1 MARTHSTQTHERW
14 LIPAICVIY
23 GALVISTA
31 FVIARNISFLRKKGF
46 RKLPANL
53 QDHAVLRGTV
63 TALIILVPSL
73 FWPVILAVEI
83 SAIAIAIARL
93 ASEFQQRRGRRLA
106 RRQTEQVADLERAV
120 CNSRNGEYR
129 QNGNEHDGGTGVIPV
144 HSPAMAPVAEPPP
157 VYTPYAPTAHHQSLS
172 VAAIKEQECRTAL
185 FSRE

>member
-23 GALVISTA
+23 GALVISTP
-31 FVIARNISFLRKKGF
+31 FMIARNISFLRQKAF

-73 FWPVILAVEI
+73 FWPVILAVDI
-83 SAIAIAIARL
+83 SAIAIARL
-93 ASEFQQRRGRRLA
+93 ASEFQQRRGRRHA
-106 RRQTEQVADLERAV
+106 RRQMEQVTDPERAV
-120 CNSRNGEYR
+120 CNSRNGEYG
-129 QNGNEHDGGTGVIPV
+129 QNGNEHDGWPGVIPF

-157 VYTPYAPTAHHQSLS
+157 VYTPYAPAHTTSQG
-172 VAAIKEQECRTAL
+172 
-185 FSRE
+185 